1 MSENLKLIPE
11 IEVGGKK
18 YQFKTTRHL
27 RVKYEE
33 EINKLQGENKI
44 TEEQAMKVAKYN
56 NLVSDLQEIA
66 ERFNNAKIDYFDNV
80 VDKVKKETYLAYEE
94 LYKNKLNEL
103 ENAKPEI
110 QAMNDTMATTIDIY
124 ERLLIEAIIEQHSK
138 SNEEAKA
145 IWKDFVMEVGKATAR
160 DYLVAIFDE
169 LFNSE
174 EVQEKGFLAQR
185 QAKLQKQAEMRK
197 QAIHKK

>member
-11 IEVGGKK
+11 FEVGGKK

-44 TEEQAMKVAKYN
+44 TEEQAMKVARYQN
-56 NLVSDLQEIA
+56 IVSELQELA
-66 ERFNNAKIDYFDNV
+66 ERFNNAKADYFDNV
-80 VDKVKKETYLAYEE
+80 IDKEKKEVYLAFKELYEE
-94 LYKNKLNEL
+94 KLKDL

-110 QAMNDTMATTIDIY
+110 QAMNDTMATTIDVY
-124 ERLLIEAIIEQHSK
+124 EKLMIEAIVEQHSK
-138 SNEEAKA
+138 SYEEATA
-145 IWKDFVMEVGKATAR
+145 IWKEFVIENGKATAR

-197 QAIHKK
+197 QAIKKK